1 VRRLRPR
8 ATGTLAIALCL
19 VVATGGIGAARVPD
33 AREALCLPILMTCGT
48 PAPTPAPS
56 PSQPPP
62 GVPGLPGLPG
72 LPPVLPPVAG
82 LPGVPGV
89 TPAPT
94 ASGVPLIA
102 LADPNA
108 PTFTLPAAQL
118 GGSSISF
125 SGLRSIGFV
134 TVPLADGTR
143 APVIKL
149 VADDIVIT
157 DFLLDVRRATGP
169 SLVTNSGRMEL
180 RGNVQV
186 YLDSIS
192 ASLLDGTAL
201 TLGAATPPT
210 AQELPPTLLRP
221 TLGLVGVTANS
232 ITLIPSKQVIHE

>member
-1 VRRLRPR
+1 MRRLRPR
-8 ATGTLAIALCL
+8 ATGTLAIAVCL

-33 AREALCLPILMTCGT
+33 ARQALCLPILMNCGT

-56 PSQPPP
+56 QPTSP
-62 GVPGLPGLPG
+62 GVPGMPGVPPI
-72 LPPVLPPVAG
+72 LPPVVP
-82 LPGVPGV
+82 LPGVPGAA
-89 TPAPT
+89 PAPA

-102 LADPNA
+102 VEDPNA

-134 TVPLADGTR
+134 TVRLADGTR
-143 APVIKL
+143 TPVIKL

-180 RGNVQV
+180 RGHVQV

-232 ITLIPSKQVIHE
+232 ITLIPSKQLIHE

>member
-1 VRRLRPR
+1 MRRLRPR
-8 ATGTLAIALCL
+8 ATGTLGIALCL

-33 AREALCLPILMTCGT
+33 ARQALCLPILMSCGAPA
-48 PAPTPAPS
+48 PAPTPAPT
-56 PSQPPP
+56 PT
-62 GVPGLPGLPG
+62 PGLPGLPA
-72 LPPVLPPVAG
+72 LPPVLPPVLA
-82 LPGVPGV
+82 LPGS
-89 TPAPT
+89 TPPPA

-102 LADPNA
+102 VDDPNA

-134 TVPLADGTR
+134 TVRLADGTR
-143 APVIKL
+143 TPVIKL

-232 ITLIPSKQVIHE
+232 ISLIPSKQVIHE